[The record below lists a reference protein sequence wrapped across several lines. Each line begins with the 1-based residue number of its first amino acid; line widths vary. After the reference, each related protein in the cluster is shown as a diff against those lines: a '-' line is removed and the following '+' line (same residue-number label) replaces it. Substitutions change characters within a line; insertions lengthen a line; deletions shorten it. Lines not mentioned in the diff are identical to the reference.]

1 MMCFSLKR
9 RASFKHQNLQKC
21 SKRSMFWTRKLPN
34 VLFATALYNFS
45 TSGLQKV
52 LRGLQFFRILTLECA
67 FRHSRVHFSNIRT
80 KVVQTRH
87 ALYILTSECAFRHSR
102 VHFSNIRTY
111 KSGPNTS
118 CFVHFDFRI
127 CFSPQRRAIFD
138 VSSEHLPPHPP
149 L

>member
-52 LRGLQFFRILTLECA
+52 LRGPQFFNILTSKCA
-67 FRHSRVHFSNIRT
+67 FRHSGVQFLMSPLNTYLRT
-80 KVVQTRH
+80 RRFNRPTFRLTRRTNH
-87 ALYILTSECAFRHSR
+87 WKNTAFRD
-102 VHFSNIRTY
+102 FPNIWR
-111 KSGPNTS
+111 G
-118 CFVHFDFRI
+118 FDFRTIASSVDWLDYSTAVLFI
-127 CFSPQRRAIFD
+127 CSPRTAVF
-138 VSSEHLPPHPP
+138 
-149 L
+149 